1 MSYTYKWPR
10 PSVTV
15 DCVVFGLHQEMS
27 ELQVLLIERKDEP
40 FKGSWAFPGG
50 FAEVRDDGD
59 QGEDLE
65 VAARREL
72 REETGIE
79 VDYLEQLCT
88 VGTPGRDPRGRV
100 ITVTY
105 YALVRSKDH
114 VAKGG
119 DDAKTAQWFSMKSR
133 MLSGFG
139 HIAKTPLAFDHSAIL
154 EVALRRLQGKVRY
167 APVGFNLL
175 PQKFTLSELQGVY
188 ETILMRTLDKR
199 NFRRWAKRMLD
210 PGILLPAGM
219 QQTVPHRAA
228 ALYRFDKRAYDKA
241 ARDGFTIEM

>member
-15 DCVVFGLHQEMS
+15 DCVVFGLHQENERTAP
-27 ELQVLLIERKDEP
+27 ELQVLLIERRDPP
-40 FKGSWAFPGG
+40 FQGAWAFPGG
-50 FAEVRDDGD
+50 FAEVKDDGD

-65 VAARREL
+65 VAAKREL

-100 ITVTY
+100 LTVAY

-114 VAKGG
+114 AAKGG
-119 DDAKTAQWFSMKSR
+119 DDAKTAKWFSMRS
-133 MLSGFG
+133 LP
-139 HIAKTPLAFDHSAIL
+139 ALAFDHKVIL
-154 EVALRRLQGKVRY
+154 DTALQRLQGKVRY

-175 PQKFTLSELQGVY
+175 PQKFTLTELQALY
-188 ETILMRTLDKR
+188 ETILMRSLDKR
-199 NFRRWAKRMLD
+199 NFRRWAKRMMD

-219 QQTVPHRAA
+219 QQNVPHRAA
-228 ALYRFDKRAYDKA
+228 AMYRFDKRAYAKA